1 MANIDKFLELF
12 SEFDL
17 VVTKSGK
24 RTPEE
29 VMEAPAIFNPTVQ
42 ELKRSI
48 KRLEREYNAA
58 KRAWKSGKIQREE
71 LFDYEWRLFELKEEL
86 KKIQGDDLL

>member
-1 MANIDKFLELF
+1 MKQNTNIKKFLELF

-17 VVTKSGK
+17 VVTKAGK
-24 RTPEE
+24 YEE
-29 VMEAPAIFNPTVQ
+29 YDVLESEAVFSPTVH

-48 KRLEREYNAA
+48 KRLEREYSAA
-58 KRAWKSGKIQREE
+58 KKAFKSGKLHREE

-86 KKIQGDDLL
+86 KKIQGE